1 MQAIIT
7 SPADV
12 GNLVRAVRTRHG
24 LTQRELAARLG
35 VTHRW
40 LSELESGKGK
50 QANQR
55 YFDVLGMLGIS
66 LTASTPEGAA
76 DG

>member
-1 MQAIIT
+1 MTQANVT
-7 SPADV
+7 SPRDI
-12 GNLVRAVRTRHG
+12 GRLVRYVRLTHG

-50 QANQR
+50 QANER
-55 YFDVLGMLGIS
+55 YFRVLTSLGIH
-66 LTASTPEGAA
+66 LTAVIDEA
-76 DG
+76 